1 MTPVTLNRL
10 RFVTPGTT
18 IVIVGDGETFTPCN
32 TVTTVSLRTAEAYA
46 IRAEAE
52 AVSLR
57 DAARLSNHLK
67 EEVEHEC
74 GCSGCVALM
83 SKRGQICK
91 SCQRQRQKLHA
102 AVLEHGRLSTHVMPG
117 TGIRC
122 DVMAADVAVISGCG
136 SGNLPAFPVFLT
148 FSIGSA
154 VAPALAILKFFIS
167 AKINHSGRKNSG
179 SAMYADG
186 TYSKKTDFDR
196 GADRCR
202 R

>member
-1 MTPVTLNRL
+1 MIGSLNRL
-10 RFVTPGTT
+10 RFITPGTT
-18 IVIVGDGETFTPCN
+18 IINVGAGETFTVTPCN
-32 TVTTVSLRTAEAYA
+32 TVTTVSLRTTEAYA
-46 IRAEAE
+46 IRAE

-91 SCQRQRQKLHA
+91 SCQRQRQKLH
-102 AVLEHGRLSTHVMPG
+102 GMLSTHVMQG

-154 VAPALAILKFFIS
+154 VAPAIAILKFFIS